1 MSRVYVDSF
10 AYDISKNVITMGEV
24 YDDDVISQSIEII
37 LTTNYGE
44 RVFLPNFGS
53 VLPTMIFENIT
64 VQNGEEV
71 LDAIISDIEQ
81 WEDRISIIAE
91 QSSIQILND
100 TNTILLTIPYIINR
114 TGITSSFER
123 KIIL

>member
-91 QSSIQILND
+91 QASIQILND